1 MAARTSNDD
10 EQIAEINVIPL
21 VDVIL
26 VVLIIF
32 MVTAPMVLRPSI
44 EINLPRAAT
53 GEEVQSASQPLN
65 ITLTP
70 QGALYLNGEVTS
82 LERLQEQIQEQ
93 VVLDP
98 DTPAIFYADKTV
110 TLDKFTE
117 VVDVV
122 RKAGVKKVAFSI
134 DQGAP

>member
-1 MAARTSNDD
+1 MATRLTSDD
-10 EQIAEINVIPL
+10 EPIAEMNVIPL

-32 MVTAPMVLRPSI
+32 MVTAPLVLRPSI

-53 GEEVQSASQPLN
+53 GEEIQSAAEPLN
-65 ITLTP
+65 ITLSP
-70 QGALYLNGEVTS
+70 QGVVYLNGEAKA
-82 LERLQEQIQEQ
+82 LDQLQTQIEKA
-93 VVLDP
+93 VMSNP
-98 DTPAIFYADKTV
+98 DTPAIFYADKSV

-134 DQGAP
+134 DQTP